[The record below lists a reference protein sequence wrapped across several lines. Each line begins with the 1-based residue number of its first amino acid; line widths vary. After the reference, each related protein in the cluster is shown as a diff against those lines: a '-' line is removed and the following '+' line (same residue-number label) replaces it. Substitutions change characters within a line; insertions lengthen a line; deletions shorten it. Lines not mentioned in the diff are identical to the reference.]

1 MEIKPIELIGQRT
14 KIIPMEAFH
23 TKDLYEAGRSTEIW
37 RYMPINVQKY
47 EDMERLV
54 EGALVGKD
62 KGIDFPFVIID
73 QETDR
78 IVGSTRFLDISI
90 PNRNLEIGWTW
101 YNPEVWRT
109 RMNTECKYLLLRH
122 CFEDLST
129 VRVQLKADARNLR
142 SLKAIE
148 RIGGVQEGTLR
159 RHRILEDGFIRDTV
173 YFSIIAEE
181 WPGVKEKLERTMKT
195 NV

>member
-1 MEIKPIELIGQRT
+1 MEIKPVELIGQRA
-14 KIIPMEAFH
+14 KLIPMEAGQ
-23 TKDLYEAGRSTEIW
+23 TKQLFEAGRSQEIW
-37 RYMPINVQKY
+37 SYMPINVQKY

-54 EGALVGKD
+54 REALMSKE
-62 KGIDFPFVIID
+62 KGVDFPFVIID

-122 CFEDLST
+122 CFEQLST
-129 VRVQLKADARNLR
+129 VRVQLKADARNTR

-181 WPGVKEKLERTMKT
+181 WPEAKAKLEGFLQRNM
-195 NV
+195 